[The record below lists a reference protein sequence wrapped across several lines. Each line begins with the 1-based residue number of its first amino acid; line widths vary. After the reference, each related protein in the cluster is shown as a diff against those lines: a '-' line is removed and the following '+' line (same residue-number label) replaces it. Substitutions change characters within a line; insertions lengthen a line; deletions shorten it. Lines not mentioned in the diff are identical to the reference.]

1 MAPVCSVR
9 KTWQRPAGLISALAS
24 IVIPV
29 FLVGVPAAVSREKD
43 AMQHGAG
50 IIINVPFPEDQVAQ
64 VVQDVVQNGI
74 IRGTKEYNKDPY
86 VSGATSV
93 SSTRLFRKWEAGGEV
108 FYKQRLHAV
117 DPRNFKDSSD
127 VGTLIVRYILQ
138 PQGSKNTVLRINAL
152 FVEDFRHTVHQ
163 SNGSVEEAEYAD
175 IHERLDKLSAM
186 NAETAE
192 LERQKKADATGF
204 SSSQSVI
211 TATTPTPSATNPTQP
226 AATTPPSTA
235 TPVQEVSMAEAKAA
249 AIAVPQSLDER
260 VKQLRHDVERVVKA
274 PGAALKSA
282 PFHSA
287 VTLQPLPTGA
297 EVLVVITTTY
307 WLGVETH
314 DGQHGWVMRD
324 DLEQLP

>member
-1 MAPVCSVR
+1 VAQLGRSQIVAPVPSAHE
-9 KTWQRPAGLISALAS
+9 TWLHRAGVISAVVG
-24 IVIPV
+24 IVLPV

-43 AMQHGAG
+43 PLQHGAG
-50 IIINVPFPEDQVAQ
+50 LIMNIPFPEDQVAQ

-93 SSTRLFRKWEAGGEV
+93 DSTRLFRKWDGGGEV

-163 SNGSVEEAEYAD
+163 STGSVEEAEYAD
-175 IHERLDKLSAM
+175 IHERLDKISAM

-192 LERQKKADATGF
+192 LQRQKKAGTTGF

-211 TATTPTPSATNPTQP
+211 TATTPTQSA
-226 AATTPPSTA
+226 A

-260 VKQLRHDVERVVKA
+260 VKQLRRDVERVVKA

-287 VTLQPLPTGA
+287 VTLQPLPAGT

-314 DGQHGWVMRD
+314 DGLHGWVMRD